1 MIQGEIQIPR
11 TLLNMIIIR
20 RKWVCVGIVDWSDS
34 GYRWV
39 ENVYDLFNNRS
50 LINNDRVSK
59 QWRCCCLA
67 SLSMYRRKKW
77 DPINYLPWTPI
88 NNTDCLRMKL
98 GGSLKCSCPFP
109 SHNVQTELKWWCS
122 GHFWLRNA
130 RNQKSVFVVSFV
142 EVCSCVIHE
151 VLFVLENFPL
161 APPDHSSAYL
171 HWIVHLKDSHWFNS
185 HLFSFLLVETNC
197 SGNPTI
203 TVHDWTL
210 PQLSNFHACK

>member
-1 MIQGEIQIPR
+1 MWVLLIGLTLATDELRMCMIYLTIEA
-11 TLLNMIIIR
+11 
-20 RKWVCVGIVDWSDS
+20 
-34 GYRWV
+34 
-39 ENVYDLFNNRS
+39 S
-50 LINNDRVSK
+50 LIMIESANNGDVAA
-59 QWRCCCLA
+59 WP
-67 SLSMYRRKKW
+67 LSMYRRKKW

-130 RNQKSVFVVSFV
+130 HNQKSVFVVSFV

-185 HLFSFLLVETNC
+185 HFFCFLLVETNC